1 MTLVIWKD
9 PSGHIEEKELRGNL
23 WGQTEQTDQETIA
36 IIQVGDDDDLIQG
49 SEVTVGMK
57 KDKRTRKRTRKKR
70 DVLIHDRDITQ
81 PLCRITK
88 NHLQGF

>member
-36 IIQVGDDDDLIQG
+36 IIQMGDDDDLIQG
-49 SEVTVGMK
+49 SDCGDEKGQEDQKENQKETG
-57 KDKRTRKRTRKKR
+57 RFNT
-70 DVLIHDRDITQ
+70 
-81 PLCRITK
+81 
-88 NHLQGF
+88 